1 MPAAMDAADAA
12 LIEDWNR
19 HLDNL
24 SETDLAA
31 YHLTNNYFRFSE
43 EQWRRLTKL
52 QLVLYIVLFA
62 IASVASVLVIFRVL
76 A

>member
-1 MPAAMDAADAA
+1 MPAAMDATDAT

-19 HLDNL
+19 YQDNL
-24 SETDLAA
+24 RETDLAA

-43 EQWRRLTKL
+43 KQWRRLTKL
-52 QLVLYIVLFA
+52 QLTLYIVLFA